1 MEPTSSHHRA
11 HLRPHAPQSH
21 CAPLRARAQ
30 IISLPARHSSTRFQ
44 QARALHHSHVRQS
57 QLSLLCALNPHLL
70 HRCNSPFRMQ
80 HADNSPPRRLVC
92 NSFPASD
99 WTPVS
104 IALTTIAL
112 HCARRVG
119 SSRCAFRIGTLQRDV
134 HVRILLN
141 SQVAQ
146 CIAPLWVLCR
156 TLTTVG
162 TRLVV
167 SAFSHCG
174 LISREDGYC
183 AVVGIAW
190 IWMMASD

>member
-21 CAPLRARAQ
+21 CAPLRAPAQ

-104 IALTTIAL
+104 IALTTISAL
-112 HCARRVG
+112 RSPRWLFEMCVQNTA
-119 SSRCAFRIGTLQRDV
+119 RCACANTPQFAGSPMYRTALGSLPYAHHRR
-134 HVRILLN
+134 H
-141 SQVAQ
+141 APGCQ
-146 CIAPLWVLCR
+146 CLASCISNAHFSH
-156 TLTTVG
+156 TVG
-162 TRLVV
+162 
-167 SAFSHCG
+167 
-174 LISREDGYC
+174 
-183 AVVGIAW
+183 
-190 IWMMASD
+190 